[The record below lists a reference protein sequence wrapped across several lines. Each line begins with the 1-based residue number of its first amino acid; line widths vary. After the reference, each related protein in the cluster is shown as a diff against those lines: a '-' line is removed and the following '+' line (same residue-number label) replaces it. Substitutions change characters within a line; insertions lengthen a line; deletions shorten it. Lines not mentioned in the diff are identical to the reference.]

1 MIKSLSYVGFSS
13 PAASEWRRFAPEI
26 LGLQDVSDPSEEVTR
41 LRMDDAPWR
50 IAVHVGKTN
59 ALEYVGWDVGDH
71 DGFEAVASALGDMVL
86 TCMLR
91 MWALQMNVGECAR
104 VV

>member
-1 MIKSLSYVGFSS
+1 MIKSLSYVGISS

-59 ALEYVGWDVGDH
+59 ALEYVGG
-71 DGFEAVASALGDMVL
+71 ALVITMGSK
-86 TCMLR
+86 R
-91 MWALQMNVGECAR
+91 
-104 VV
+104 

>member
-1 MIKSLSYVGFSS
+1 MWAFISGSQRV
-13 PAASEWRRFAPEI
+13 ASICAEI

-59 ALEYVGWDVGDH
+59 AGIRR
-71 DGFEAVASALGDMVL
+71 LG
-86 TCMLR
+86 R
-91 MWALQMNVGECAR
+91 W
-104 VV
+104 